1 MGCDHDPIPTHIQKR
16 ERRVRSRPQRL
27 QSWPGPSRAASVSSK
42 PPLHRRIES
51 VDGVCRRVSRS
62 KRSHPP
68 RGAPR
73 RVRELDRTC
82 AGARATPPG
91 PAPGG
96 AGSVVVRASLA
107 RRARAYCHS
116 ASCSDF
122 ALSNRGMINHVSR
135 RTAATP
141 ASARL
146 RRGSGARRSVPL
158 PPRCDGG
165 GSRRRR
171 FSQPRL
177 KLL

>member
-1 MGCDHDPIPTHIQKR
+1 MITIQYLLTFKSVNVAFGLGRSVFSPGLVLR
-16 ERRVRSRPQRL
+16 ERL
-27 QSWPGPSRAASVSSK
+27 LWSSK